1 MNTSRTWLLLSALA
15 ILAGVS
21 TYPAK
26 AAQWYTVN
34 DKKGE
39 CEYAGRTD
47 YPSPDDYM
55 DYLQK
60 QNRYRSREVSRDFT
74 GRPQVVTVVD
84 TSNHPMTF
92 YVDNDACQQALR
104 RQQRVGGSRQ
114 VK

>member
-1 MNTSRTWLLLSALA
+1 MRSRTWVLSSAFAVLV
-15 ILAGVS
+15 GVS

-26 AAQWYTVN
+26 GAQWYTVD

-39 CEYAGRTD
+39 CERASRTD
-47 YPSPDDYM
+47 YPSPDDYT

-60 QNRYRSREVSRDFT
+60 QNRYRSRNVSRDFT
-74 GRPQVVTVVD
+74 GRPQVVTVID
-84 TSNHPMTF
+84 TNNHQMTF
-92 YVDNDACQQALR
+92 YVDDDTCQQAMR